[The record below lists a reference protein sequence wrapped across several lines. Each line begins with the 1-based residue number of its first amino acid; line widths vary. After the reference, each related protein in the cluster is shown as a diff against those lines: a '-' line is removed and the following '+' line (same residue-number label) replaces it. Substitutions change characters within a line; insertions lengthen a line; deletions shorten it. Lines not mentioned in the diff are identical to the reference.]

1 MPNKVNPKDLRTTV
15 EVIVWDLLRY
25 HMVWVGV
32 IKEIKSDGVALIHSE
47 TFGTKLTSRD
57 SWIKARPSYLL
68 KSFVLPE
75 IGDEV
80 EFFFCEGTPD
90 KARYMNSNPEV
101 YQSKNG
107 GLMKDVIYEYSN
119 ASLLYNKTYSKF
131 ILKSGSDATE
141 KSILGETLVSKLKE
155 ILDAITS
162 ITVTTAGIPSGTPN
176 NSASFLSIK
185 ANIEDILSNNMENN

>member
-1 MPNKVNPKDLRTTV
+1 
-15 EVIVWDLLRY
+15 
-25 HMVWVGV
+25 
-32 IKEIKSDGVALIHSE
+32 
-47 TFGTKLTSRD
+47 
-57 SWIKARPSYLL
+57 
-68 KSFVLPE
+68 
-75 IGDEV
+75 
-80 EFFFCEGTPD
+80 
-90 KARYMNSNPEV
+90 
-101 YQSKNG
+101 
-107 GLMKDVIYEYSN
+107 MKDVIYEYSN